1 MSKSLR
7 RFGKTPVWGLQHPE
21 MTDLGTGTEEQVLF
35 ATQIQWNSEIRDY
48 EQTNHLGQIQ
58 GYLVYDATMNWSMT
72 ANVDVEFQDT
82 FQNYYTTAQELVLS
96 NDIGRHILE
105 SPTGLNYDPQ
115 DAISILKTVN
125 ISQTNDGA
133 AELSLDG
140 TIYYFSGEG
149 ND

>member
-72 ANVDVEFQDT
+72 ANVDVEF
-82 FQNYYTTAQELVLS
+82 
-96 NDIGRHILE
+96 
-105 SPTGLNYDPQ
+105 
-115 DAISILKTVN
+115 
-125 ISQTNDGA
+125 
-133 AELSLDG
+133 
-140 TIYYFSGEG
+140 
-149 ND
+149 